1 MSKSKFV
8 GVDGCPDG
16 WFSVG
21 LDNCEG
27 YELEVFTAFDE
38 LLAHYGDAQ
47 LVLVDIPIGLPQGG
61 EGRDCDR
68 EARKLLGRP
77 RGSSVFP
84 TPTRPTV
91 NQAAKSP
98 GDYRGAVEIER
109 CFAGKGINKQ
119 TFAIAPKIA
128 EVDKVL
134 LDRDASAPPPV
145 REVHPE
151 ICFWALNNR
160 QPMRARKKVREG
172 ERERL
177 RVLREIEPRTQEI
190 YDSALDTYL
199 RRQVARDD
207 ILDALAAAVTAKLGW
222 PNDLRT
228 LPECSPTDCND
239 LPMEMVY
246 VRPDKRRPIKR

>member
-8 GVDGCPDG
+8 GVDGCPYG

-27 YELEVFTAFDE
+27 YEVQVFKTLGE
-38 LLAHYGDAQ
+38 LLDHYGDAR

-84 TPTRPTV
+84 TPTRPTAE
-91 NQAAKSP
+91 QAAESP
-98 GDYRGAVEIER
+98 RDYRSAAETEH
-109 CFAGKGINKQ
+109 CFAGKGISKQ
-119 TFAIAPKIA
+119 AFAIAPKIA

-134 LDRDASAPPPV
+134 LDRDASAPPV

-160 QPMRARKKVREG
+160 QPMRSRKKVREG
-172 ERERL
+172 ERERERL
-177 RVLREIEPRTQEI
+177 HVLQEIAPRTQAI
-190 YDSALDTYL
+190 FDSALKTY
-199 RRQVARDD
+199 RRKQVARDD

-228 LPECSPTDCND
+228 LPECPQTDSRG

-246 VRPDKRRPIKR
+246 VVRT

>member
-1 MSKSKFV
+1 MMTGKGCTSPMEAEARERMSMSKSKFV

-160 QPMRARKKVREG
+160 QPMRAFQEETTGRASENAS
-172 ERERL
+172 E
-177 RVLREIEPRTQEI
+177 VLRERRRT
-190 YDSALDTYL
+190 AN
-199 RRQVARDD
+199 R
-207 ILDALAAAVTAKLGW
+207 G
-222 PNDLRT
+222 
-228 LPECSPTDCND
+228 
-239 LPMEMVY
+239 
-246 VRPDKRRPIKR
+246 